1 MRGGAMYAIENGVS
15 KKTGINFKWVAVLF
29 AVFALF
35 ASFGVGCGVQTNAI
49 AKIMDTTF
57 NPDKTYMLHFFGM
70 DISTVALIS
79 GVVIA
84 ICVALVIFGGIK
96 SISRVCENSYL
107 LWQYSMLSVVSL
119 FYQLTLMC
127 FGRQLHLFASRLS
140 ALRH

>member
-1 MRGGAMYAIENGVS
+1 MYAIENGVS